1 MAQRPP
7 PGKMDL
13 GGGGGGGGGGNRRR
27 KNPPRLPVGKTPV
40 TPGVPL
46 VTTPLTT
53 PTPTP
58 VTPPS
63 QKPIPD
69 IPVNIKLEEL
79 TIKDKKY
86 PFKAEDLIDQGH
98 LGDGAFGTVNKMFFP
113 PSKTVMAVK
122 KIPMRDLHAT
132 EKSGIVELA
141 MIMKGGV
148 CPYIVE
154 FYGCLIRDGDVWISM
169 ELLDASMDKI
179 AKRVYTALHQTIPE
193 EILGKMSVAVI
204 KALHYLKTELRII
217 HRDVKPSNILVSRKC
232 EFKLCDFGISGRLVD
247 SLAKTMEVGCR
258 PYMAPE
264 RIDPKKAEH
273 GYTIQSDVWSFG
285 ITLLELCLGTFPYGK
300 WATIFEQLNAVVNGP
315 PPLLPDT
322 GKFSPELVD
331 FSAACLQKDHVS
343 RPDYKQLQEL
353 PFFTKYEKA
362 EVDVLKWYD
371 SIREPSK

>member
-1 MAQRPP
+1 MMAQRAP

-13 GGGGGGGGGGNRRR
+13 GGGGGGSKR
-27 KNPPRLPVGKTPV
+27 KKQPPRLPVGKTPV
-40 TPGVPL
+40 TPVTPL

-58 VTPPS
+58 TS
-63 QKPIPD
+63 QSHKVIPD
-69 IPVNIKLEEL
+69 IPATIKLEEL
-79 TIKDKKY
+79 TIQEEKY
-86 PFKAEDLIDQGH
+86 SFKAEDLEDQGH
-98 LGDGAFGTVNKMFFP
+98 LGDGAFGTVTKMLYP
-113 PSKTVMAVK
+113 PTQTTMAVK

-141 MIMKGGV
+141 MIMKHGA
-148 CPYIVE
+148 CPFIVE
-154 FYGCLIRDGDVWISM
+154 FYGCLIRDGDVWICM

-179 AKRVYTALHQTIPE
+179 SKRVDVLKQSIPE
-193 EILGKMSVAVI
+193 EIIGKMTVAVI
-204 KALHYLKTELRII
+204 KALHYLKEELLII

-285 ITLLELCLGTFPYGK
+285 ITLLELALGKFPYSK

-315 PPLLPDT
+315 PPKLPSDGQYSADLL
-322 GKFSPELVD
+322 E
-331 FSAACLQKDHVS
+331 FSAACLRKDHLQ

-353 PFFTKYEKA
+353 EFFKKYSTA
-362 EVDVLKWYD
+362 NVDTLTWYN
-371 SIREPSK
+371 SIRES